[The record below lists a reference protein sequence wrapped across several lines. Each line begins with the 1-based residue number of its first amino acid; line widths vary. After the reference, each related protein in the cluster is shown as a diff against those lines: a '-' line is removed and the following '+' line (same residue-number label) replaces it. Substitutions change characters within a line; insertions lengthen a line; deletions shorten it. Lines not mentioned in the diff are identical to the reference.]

1 MKLFQQW
8 AFNMAKPLIKKWI
21 KDELEHQK
29 PVIVNYLKEKIDIP
43 KLTATEETDMYV
55 KIYSALELAA
65 DNIIDRV

>member
-21 KDELEHQK
+21 KDELETQK

-43 KLTATEETDMYV
+43 KLTAAEETDLYV
-55 KIYSALELAA
+55 KIYSALEIAA